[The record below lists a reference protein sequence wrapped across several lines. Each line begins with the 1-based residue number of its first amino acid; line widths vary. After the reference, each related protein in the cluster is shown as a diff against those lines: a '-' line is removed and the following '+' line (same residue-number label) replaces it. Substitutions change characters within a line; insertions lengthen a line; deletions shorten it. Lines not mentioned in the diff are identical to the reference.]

1 MKFGSLNLME
11 PSGPVQACNMIAVP
25 LIDIQI
31 NSSVSI
37 ENLLLAGGSGIESR
51 RRWDFSHLSRPA
63 LGPTQPPIQLMSY
76 LLHGCKVAGA

>member
-1 MKFGSLNLME
+1 ME

-51 RRWDFSHLSRPA
+51 RR
-63 LGPTQPPIQLMSY
+63 
-76 LLHGCKVAGA
+76 